1 MADAQPTPLRVCQLI
16 SSFYPEV
23 GGAEQATLRLSTELD
38 KRGCTV
44 CIVTRRYPGLAAHA
58 EVEGLQVLRAGIPS
72 RSKLG
77 ALSYLVH
84 ALFLLATRLRGYAV
98 VHAQGPDTQLITA
111 LLAKRVLGRRMVFT
125 IHSDPLL
132 QLRIKDGAGGPR
144 FKAVK
149 RWADRIGV
157 LGSHVARTLEANGIP
172 SKQIIQLPN
181 GVNTERFRPAEG
193 AERET
198 LRRELGISEGE
209 VAGVFVGRLIGLK
222 RVDLLIRAWVGSG
235 ASEKGPLFIVGDG
248 PEDDALKA
256 LAAELGT
263 NRVHFLGPLKA
274 PERVLKGCDLF
285 ALPSQ
290 REGQSVAL
298 LEAMACGLVP
308 VVSDLEPNTAVVEN
322 GVNGFVFSTDNQAE
336 LERTL
341 TTALDSDLHAI
352 GDAAQAHV
360 RARNSLDK
368 VAETHLSLYRKL
380 TAPDG
385 GR

>member
-1 MADAQPTPLRVCQLI
+1 MEGVVPSPLRVCQLI
-16 SSFYPEV
+16 SSFHPEV

-44 CIVTRRYPGLAAHA
+44 CIVTRRYPGLAARA
-58 EVEGLQVLRAGIPS
+58 EVEGLQVFRAGIPS

-84 ALFLLATRLRGYAV
+84 SLFLLATRLRGYAV
-98 VHAQGPDTQLITA
+98 VHAQGPDTQLLTA
-111 LLAKRVLGRRMVFT
+111 LLAKRVLGRRMVLT

-132 QLRIKDGAGGPR
+132 QLRIKDGVGGPR
-144 FKAVK
+144 FKAVR

-157 LGSHVARTLEANGIP
+157 LGPHVARTLEANGIP
-172 SKQIIQLPN
+172 SDQIQQLPN
-181 GVNTERFRPAEG
+181 GVNTNRFRAPDPE
-193 AERET
+193 ERRA
-198 LRRELGISEGE
+198 LRRELGIADGE

-235 ASEKGPLFIVGDG
+235 ASLKGPLFIVGDG
-248 PEDDALKA
+248 PDRDELTAIA
-256 LAAELGT
+256 NELAPD
-263 NRVHFLGPLKA
+263 RIHFLGPRDA
-274 PERVLKGCDLF
+274 PEQVLRGCDLF
-285 ALPSQ
+285 VLPSQ

-308 VVSDLEPNTAVVEN
+308 VVSDLEPNTAVVEH
-322 GVNGFVFSTDNQAE
+322 GVNGFVFATDDLAE

-341 TTALDSDLHAI
+341 TAAMGTELWAI
-352 GDAAQAHV
+352 GQVAQAHV

-380 TAPDG
+380 TAPG
-385 GR
+385 GG